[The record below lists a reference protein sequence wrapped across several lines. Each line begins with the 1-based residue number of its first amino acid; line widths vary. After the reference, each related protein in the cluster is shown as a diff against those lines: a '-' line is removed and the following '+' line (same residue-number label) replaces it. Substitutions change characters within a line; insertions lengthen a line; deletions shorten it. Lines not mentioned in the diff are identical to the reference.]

1 MRCNRE
7 GVGRWEPGVR
17 SWEWAGSHAQTWG
30 RGYKPMGAM
39 LGYANMRQPPMRPSH
54 GQLARFVVVWLLG
67 EIPTLAFLTR
77 R

>member
-1 MRCNRE
+1 
-7 GVGRWEPGVR
+7 
-17 SWEWAGSHAQTWG
+17 
-30 RGYKPMGAM
+30 MGAM